1 MKKVQ
6 EDIQYF
12 FVDESGDST
21 FYNKSGNLIVGNEGV
36 SKILILG
43 FIKTANPIPLRK
55 ALLNLQ
61 KEISEDKYLKDIP
74 SITKSLIAFHAKDDT
89 PEVRERVFKTILKL
103 DFTTEIFVAR
113 KIENIFKKRHQRN
126 EDKFYDDLVSK
137 LFENK
142 LHLAKHNEIFFSV
155 RGSKTR
161 QIPLEKAIEEAKNA
175 FEEKR
180 GKKVDSSIKISP
192 QSPSGE
198 PCLQIID
205 YVNWAVQRAF
215 IKTDERFY
223 KFIEEKIKYIVDIY
237 DTDKYP
243 KNFYN
248 SKNRFDITKISPL

>member
-1 MKKVQ
+1 MKNVQ
-6 EDIQYF
+6 EEIQYF

-21 FYNKSGNLIVGNEGV
+21 FYDKSGNLIVGNEGV
-36 SKILILG
+36 SKILVLG
-43 FIKTANPIPLRK
+43 FIKTTNPVALRK

-74 SITKSLIAFHAKDDT
+74 SVKKSLISFHAKDDT
-89 PEVRERVFKTILKL
+89 PEVRERVFKTILNL
-103 DFTTEIFVAR
+103 DFTAEIFVAR

-126 EDKFYDDLVSK
+126 QDKFYDDLVSK

-155 RGSKTR
+155 RGNRTR

-175 FEEKR
+175 FERKR
-180 GKKVDSSIKISP
+180 GKKVDSSIKINP

-215 IKTDERFY
+215 IKGDERFY
-223 KFIEEKIKYIVDIY
+223 KFIEGKIKYLVDIY

-243 KNFYN
+243 KNFYS
-248 SKNRFDITKISPL
+248 SKNRFDITK